1 MRGHGAQEPTS
12 HRIDVVDLRHRPTTP
27 PCRCC
32 FRFDERPTTNLQS
45 SRRPSSNCRT
55 RSESCRTCAV
65 KPTNMLNS
73 IGCHVPTFG
82 SIPPA
87 ARRERTASQ
96 SWSSASWSYVERA
109 RRNGR
114 RPCNSDSTR
123 VLHGGTLRPM
133 GARIHQTNR
142 LFFLTRD
149 LKVKVPTSVRCSLQN
164 RMVSQRGC
172 PTHWSQCPSPRDLEL
187 QP

>member
-109 RRNGR
+109 RRNGKTLQFSF
-114 RPCNSDSTR
+114 NA
-123 VLHGGTLRPM
+123 VLAVHFSPWCGLSN
-133 GARIHQTNR
+133 QW
-142 LFFLTRD
+142 LFFLD
-149 LKVKVPTSVRCSLQN
+149 LRLESESAYKCSLFTTKSDGKPA
-164 RMVSQRGC
+164 RMSNTLVTMSI
-172 PTHWSQCPSPRDLEL
+172 PATFASTVEAPM
-187 QP
+187 

>member
-114 RPCNSDSTR
+114 RPCNSASTR
-123 VLHGGTLRPM
+123 PPRRYTSAHGCKDSSNQQVVFLDP
-133 GARIHQTNR
+133 R
-142 LFFLTRD
+142 LESESAY
-149 LKVKVPTSVRCSLQN
+149 KCSLFTTKSDGKPA
-164 RMVSQRGC
+164 RMSNTLVTMSI
-172 PTHWSQCPSPRDLEL
+172 PTRP
-187 QP
+187 